1 MWRVP
6 GEETVHF
13 GMQTY
18 GNPELIYDMAE
29 LDGRTGFVIAPFQ
42 VSDKHPIVLIK
53 PDCLDLPEDVLE
65 NPQDMIEVVAHDN
78 PPLSDDEEEKRH
90 Y

>member
-1 MWRVP
+1 MITEDSFTIIDSLVRQGRSFALWRVP

-65 NPQDMIEVVAHDN
+65 TRRI
-78 PPLSDDEEEKRH
+78 
-90 Y
+90 